1 MKAAYQINV
10 YRIVDK
16 PICTLL
22 PCQGMKKRKNGD
34 TVIGLTCVTV
44 CGWTLPAS
52 HTLYS
57 SIGVTP
63 LISLTDCVAVLPVVT
78 FLASHSKHQSN
89 SHPPTL
95 PCDLH
100 RSTVTLERLPCVVNK
115 YEIQIVIIW
124 TRIIIH
130 CFDV

>member
-1 MKAAYQINV
+1 MCTVQLSYC
-10 YRIVDK
+10 RHTH
-16 PICTLL
+16 TLL
-22 PCQGMKKRKNGD
+22 PCQGLKKRKNGD

-44 CGWTLPAS
+44 CVWTLPAS

-63 LISLTDCVAVLPVVT
+63 LISLTDCVAVLPMVT
-78 FLASHSKHQSN
+78 FLASHSEPQSD

-95 PCDLH
+95 PSDLH
-100 RSTVTLERLPCVVNK
+100 RSTVSLERLPCVVNK
-115 YEIQIVIIW
+115 YEIQIVIWIW
-124 TRIIIH
+124 IGIIIH